1 MKTEKAITCEQKK
14 RLKARMKRYKAY
26 YLMLIPIIA
35 CVIIFSY
42 IPMFGIIMAF
52 QDYDILGG
60 FFASKWVGFDNFIQ
74 IVTIP
79 KFVDAIK
86 NTLYIGVITWI
97 FGTPL
102 PILLAVMMHEIV
114 NKKFRGFV
122 QTVTYLPHFV
132 SWVAIAGI
140 FQTVF
145 ANEGTYNM
153 IMKMIFGAGYE
164 PTNILMNVKHFWGII
179 FWTNQWKEIGWNSMI
194 FFAAIAGIDTTQYE
208 AAKIDGCG
216 KIRQIFS
223 ITLPNILPTLAIVLI
238 MSTAGFLSAN
248 FEQILNFQ
256 NVYTQSQTE
265 VIQTLTYREG
275 ILQAN
280 YSMAIAFGFAA
291 SMVTF
296 LFMIISNRISKKVSD
311 IGIW

>member
-1 MKTEKAITCEQKK
+1 MNTIAAVKENKKKNLKT
-14 RLKARMKRYKAY
+14 RMKRYKTY
-26 YLMLIPIIA
+26 YYVLIPIII

-42 IPMFGIIMAF
+42 IPMFGIVMAF
-52 QDYDILGG
+52 QDYDIVGG
-60 FFASKWVGFDNFIQ
+60 IFASKWVGLDNFIK
-74 IVTIP
+74 IFTVP
-79 KFVDAIK
+79 KFVGAIK

-102 PILLAVMMHEIV
+102 PVLLAVMMHELA
-114 NKKFRGFV
+114 NKKFRGII

-153 IMKMIFGAGYE
+153 IMKMLLGSGYE
-164 PTNILMNVKHFWGII
+164 ATNILMNPKHFWSII

-194 FFAAIAGIDTTQYE
+194 FFAAIAGIDPTQYE

-223 ITLPNILPTLAIVLI
+223 ITLPNIMPTLAIVLI

-275 ILQAN
+275 IMNAN

-296 LFMIISNRISKKVSD
+296 LFMLVSNWVSKKVSD

>member
-14 RLKARMKRYKAY
+14 SLKARMKRYKAY

-153 IMKMIFGAGYE
+153 IMKIIFGAGYE

>member
-1 MKTEKAITCEQKK
+1 MNTEKAINGGKK
-14 RLKARMKRYKAY
+14 KSLRTRMKRYKTY
-26 YLMLIPIIA
+26 YLMLIPIIV

-60 FFASKWVGFDNFIQ
+60 FFASKWVGLDNFIK

-153 IMKMIFGAGYE
+153 IMKMIFGSGYE
-164 PTNILMNVKHFWGII
+164 PTNILMNAKNFWGII
-179 FWTNQWKEIGWNSMI
+179 FWTNQWKEVGWNSMI
-194 FFAAIAGIDTTQYE
+194 FFAAIAGVDTTQYE

-296 LFMIISNRISKKVSD
+296 LFMVISNRISKKVSD